1 MQCKFER
8 DLFFILMKF
17 NIQNRFLL
25 ISVNGFLN
33 VFILFNFKKIL
44 LTRRIKTENIK
55 SELNKSN

>member
-1 MQCKFER
+1 MQSKFER

-33 VFILFNFKKIL
+33 VFILLNLKKKL
-44 LTRRIKTENIK
+44 LTRIKTENIK
-55 SELNKSN
+55 SEFNKSI